1 MITACQSIL
10 LDEEAF
16 TGKIILCIPCDEE
29 GLMLGIKHFIKQGWA
44 DGVDGAIICE
54 PEENQVCIA
63 QRGAIRLRV
72 DIYGKMAHGAISW
85 SGINPNWRMARFITE
100 MEKLEKRSSFAW
112 GGSVFEVADDYT
124 DHFTCPGK
132 RRCPNQCDSD
142 HCMTTLDIRTV
153 PAQDHD
159 ELLAKIEA
167 IIDRMK
173 AEDPDFN
180 VELTVLDN
188 RPATATD
195 KDEPVVQAIYQA
207 VKDVLETEPRYNG
220 VPGATDGTFLHV
232 HGVPIV
238 TIGAGDREIPHQ
250 IDEYVDIEELAETTA
265 IYRKAAL
272 LFWQVT
278 KHENSSH
285 PWRRDRKEVMQEAL
299 LVLETLQELEE
310 DLSVDTTIFDWSSD
324 YYLRTGRMMPEDGL
338 TILAD
343 YDAILFGAIG
353 DTRVPDDV
361 TVWELIMPI
370 RKQFDQYVNFRPV
383 KSLPG
388 IASPLA
394 HADHID
400 FVIFRENTEGEYS
413 NSGGRLYR
421 DKPQDL
427 AIQNTVMTK
436 KASAILSALHVTML
450 RNTENRR

>member
-1 MITACQSIL
+1 MLALKKTETYLRDRETVIHLTQKLVRIDSVFRDDGVSTEREVAEFVAQYLRAIGIETHVEEVVPGRPNVIGIIDSGKPGKTLLFEGHTDVVTEGNREAWKYDPFGAEIVDGRMYGRGTNDTKGNLACMITACQSIL

-100 MEKLEKRSSFAW
+100 MEKLEKEEQLRLGEDPFLKWPTITPTILRAPVK
-112 GGSVFEVADDYT
+112 GDAQINVI
-124 DHFTCPGK
+124 P
-132 RRCPNQCDSD
+132 D

-153 PAQDHD
+153 PAQNHD

-195 KDEPVVQAIYQA
+195 KEDPVVQAIYQA

-272 LFWQVT
+272 LF
-278 KHENSSH
+278 
-285 PWRRDRKEVMQEAL
+285 
-299 LVLETLQELEE
+299 
-310 DLSVDTTIFDWSSD
+310 
-324 YYLRTGRMMPEDGL
+324 
-338 TILAD
+338 LA
-343 YDAILFGAIG
+343 G
-353 DTRVPDDV
+353 D
-361 TVWELIMPI
+361 
-370 RKQFDQYVNFRPV
+370 
-383 KSLPG
+383 
-388 IASPLA
+388 
-394 HADHID
+394 
-400 FVIFRENTEGEYS
+400 
-413 NSGGRLYR
+413 
-421 DKPQDL
+421 
-427 AIQNTVMTK
+427 
-436 KASAILSALHVTML
+436 KA
-450 RNTENRR
+450 

>member
-1 MITACQSIL
+1 MLALKKTETYLRDRETVIHLTQKLVRIDSVFRDDGVSTEQEAAEFVAQYLRAIGIETHVEEVVPGRPNVIGIIDSGKPGKTLLFEGHTDVVTEGNREAWKYDPFGAEIVDGRMYGRGTNDTKGNLACMITACQSIL

-100 MEKLEKRSSFAW
+100 MEKLEKEEQLRLGEDPFLKWPTITPTILRAPVK
-112 GGSVFEVADDYT
+112 GDAQINVI
-124 DHFTCPGK
+124 P
-132 RRCPNQCDSD
+132 D

-272 LFWQVT
+272 LFLAG
-278 KHENSSH
+278 E
-285 PWRRDRKEVMQEAL
+285 EA
-299 LVLETLQELEE
+299 
-310 DLSVDTTIFDWSSD
+310 
-324 YYLRTGRMMPEDGL
+324 
-338 TILAD
+338 
-343 YDAILFGAIG
+343 
-353 DTRVPDDV
+353 
-361 TVWELIMPI
+361 
-370 RKQFDQYVNFRPV
+370 
-383 KSLPG
+383 
-388 IASPLA
+388 
-394 HADHID
+394 
-400 FVIFRENTEGEYS
+400 
-413 NSGGRLYR
+413 
-421 DKPQDL
+421 
-427 AIQNTVMTK
+427 
-436 KASAILSALHVTML
+436 
-450 RNTENRR
+450 

>member
-1 MITACQSIL
+1 MLALKKTETYIRDRETVIHLTQKMVRIDSVFRDDGVSTEQEAAEFVAQYLRAIGIETHVEEVAPGRPNVIGIIDSGKPGKTLLFEGHTDVVTEGNREAWKYDPFGAEIVDGRMYGRGTNDTKGNLACMITACQSIL

-100 MEKLEKRSSFAW
+100 MEKLEKEEQLRLGEDPFLKWPTITPTILRAPVK
-112 GGSVFEVADDYT
+112 GDAQINVI
-124 DHFTCPGK
+124 P
-132 RRCPNQCDSD
+132 D

-272 LFWQVT
+272 LFLAG
-278 KHENSSH
+278 
-285 PWRRDRKEVMQEAL
+285 DEA
-299 LVLETLQELEE
+299 
-310 DLSVDTTIFDWSSD
+310 
-324 YYLRTGRMMPEDGL
+324 
-338 TILAD
+338 
-343 YDAILFGAIG
+343 
-353 DTRVPDDV
+353 
-361 TVWELIMPI
+361 
-370 RKQFDQYVNFRPV
+370 
-383 KSLPG
+383 
-388 IASPLA
+388 
-394 HADHID
+394 
-400 FVIFRENTEGEYS
+400 
-413 NSGGRLYR
+413 
-421 DKPQDL
+421 
-427 AIQNTVMTK
+427 
-436 KASAILSALHVTML
+436 
-450 RNTENRR
+450 